1 MSNPTIMMTQNRMLS
16 CGTFMF
22 MWSLDADYD
31 RPSQDLLNAMYRA
44 TVKGPRRR

>member
-1 MSNPTIMMTQNRMLS
+1 MMSNPTIMMAQNRMLS
-16 CGTFMF
+16 CGTF

-44 TVKGPRRR
+44 TGKGPRRR